1 MKLGNVE
8 VNFSFTNTSNLR
20 RLQEA
25 YKKVL
30 DEDNKSKKKNL
41 GFIEQIDEECNIAR
55 NFFNEVFGEGID
67 KKIFGE
73 ENDYEIIMDTLE
85 GVMQEYEKQAG
96 RIKEKYANIHVVNID
111 NSRNLDEV
119 KAELKELLKW

>member
-30 DEDNKSKKKNL
+30 DEDNKSKKKSL

-73 ENDYEIIMDTLE
+73 ENDYETIMDTLE

-96 RIKEKYANIHVVNID
+96 RIKEKYAKYSPNRAKRRAKSKND
-111 NSRNLDEV
+111 
-119 KAELKELLKW
+119 